1 MPETDAAEILT
12 ALASDAEEL
21 AAVAAVTFPLAC
33 PPELTIADIEHF
45 VADNLTADHFRAFIA
60 NPTHHVFKAVDPAT
74 SSIAGYAL
82 VIDEEPNDPDVLA
95 AITTRP
101 LTMVSKMYVLPG
113 FHGRHASTGLM
124 STALGHAAAV
134 GSELVWLGVNQKNLR
149 AQRFYQKMGFEIV
162 GHKTFQ
168 VNDSVCN
175 DFIYARTPRDD
186 TTRGDTT

>member
-1 MPETDAAEILT
+1 MSETAAAQILT
-12 ALASDAEEL
+12 ALESDADEL
-21 AAVAAVTFPLAC
+21 ASVAAVTFPLAC
-33 PPELTIADIEHF
+33 PPELTIADINQF

-60 NPTHHVFKAVDPAT
+60 DPTHHVFKAVDPET

-82 VIDEEPNDPDVLA
+82 VIDEEPTDPDVLA

-113 FHGRHASTGLM
+113 HHGRHASTELM
-124 STALGHAAAV
+124 SAALGHAAAA

-149 AQRFYQKMGFEIV
+149 AQRFYRKMGFEVV

-168 VNDSVCN
+168 VNGAICN
-175 DFIYARTPRDD
+175 DFIFARTP
-186 TTRGDTT
+186 TGEAT